1 MVGISH
7 EGFPAPFSLARKDL
21 LAAKKIAGV
30 GNNEDPVILV
40 FPNPILIPDVRIF
53 ENAGASLS

>member
-7 EGFPAPFSLARKDL
+7 EGCPAPFSLARKDL
-21 LAAKKIAGV
+21 LEAKKLAGV
-30 GNNEDPVILV
+30 DNEEPVILV

-53 ENAGASLS
+53 ENVGASLS